1 MRPWAVSKWVVLVT
15 MLAFAACSTSSRGRN
30 TIRPRAPWEPELAQF
45 FDDAADFIEDP
56 GDLQGN
62 WATGYQGELRG
73 RVDESDLI
81 CRVHITTIN
90 EDISVDGHRRKHL
103 LARVTSVLRGD
114 SPPEDRLHLTV
125 DEGSAGFDAVD
136 RAERRL
142 FNGRYVAFVRWYED
156 EDGQVRSHWH
166 LSPNSSAVIDMVR
179 GAITEREEAVP
190 EPQNDD

>member
-1 MRPWAVSKWVVLVT
+1 MRRWVIAKWVVLVT
-15 MLAFAACSTSSRGRN
+15 MLTLVACSNSSTGRT

-73 RVDESDLI
+73 RVDEADLI

-90 EDISVDGHRRKHL
+90 EDIAVDGHRRKHL

-114 SPPEDRLHLTV
+114 NPPEDRLHLTV

-156 EDGQVRSHWH
+156 DDGQVRSHWH

-190 EPQNDD
+190 VRGDD